1 MGGPALMLKVENVSV
16 SYGPIRAVRDVSID
30 VAEGEI
36 VSLLGPNGAGKS
48 SLISAVIG
56 LIPKASGTTTFC
68 EEDITNLTTEALVR
82 RGMTVTPEGRRVFAD
97 LSVADN
103 LRLGAAT
110 RQDRDGI
117 AEDTEKYLDMFP
129 ILRERY
135 HSASKY
141 LSGGEQQMLAISRSL
156 MSRPKLLMLDEPS
169 LGLAPRIVD
178 QIFEFLVRLREW
190 GQTIL
195 VVEQNAGDVLEFA
208 DRAFVL
214 ASGKMQFSGTAKT
227 LRETGDVME
236 IYLGL
241 EGH

>member
-1 MGGPALMLKVENVSV
+1 MFKAENISV
-16 SYGPIRAVRDVSID
+16 SYGPIRAVRDVSLD

-36 VSLLGPNGAGKS
+36 VTLLGPNGAGKS
-48 SLISAVIG
+48 SLISALIG
-56 LIPKASGTTTFC
+56 LVPRAGGRVVFRG
-68 EEDITNLTTEALVR
+68 EDVSALPTESLVR
-82 RGMTVTPEGRRVFAD
+82 QGITVTPEGRRVFAD
-97 LSVADN
+97 LTVAEN

-110 RQDRDGI
+110 RADRDGI
-117 AEDTEKYLDMFP
+117 AEDTEKFLDMFP

-135 HSASKY
+135 HAAAKY
-141 LSGGEQQMLAISRSL
+141 MSGGEQQMLAISRSL

-178 QIFEFLVRLREW
+178 QIFEFLVKLRDW
-190 GQTIL
+190 GVTIL

-208 DRAFVL
+208 DRAYVL
-214 ASGKMQFSGTAKT
+214 ASGSMQFAGTTEA
-227 LRETGDVME
+227 LRESGDIME

>member
-1 MGGPALMLKVENVSV
+1 MLKVENISV

-56 LIPKASGTTTFC
+56 LIPKASGKTTFC
-68 EEDITNLTTEALVR
+68 EEDITNLPTEALVR

-110 RQDRDGI
+110 RHDRDGI

-214 ASGKMQFSGTAKT
+214 ASGKMQFSGTAKM